1 MKSIIYI
8 LILGCLFA
16 NTARVDVVHLK
27 NGDVVK
33 GVIIENAINDY
44 IKLEMMNGAMI
55 KVIKYD
61 DILKFTVEQKQINSN
76 NTNGINININN
87 ENKNTQSQTATNTY
101 TQSNNSSMTIEKKYR
116 KGFIIGIGYGGQSYS
131 MDITSSSDGYYNYS
145 DTYEYDETGAAT
157 DFKIGFAPSNKL
169 SIYYSSKVAWGVF
182 NEKST
187 ATVAG
192 FGFSIFMNSSP
203 DEWNPSPFFSAGYGL
218 ATFVLDYS
226 DEFYTENYYA
236 GTGLSFGFGYEFAKG
251 LTIEMNWVIGS
262 TEYEEDLYGYGS
274 TITNEL
280 DFSFVMLTANFLSF

>member
-16 NTARVDVVHLK
+16 NTTRLDVVHLK

-33 GVIIENAINDY
+33 GVIVENAINDY

-61 DILKFTVEQKQINSN
+61 DIVKFTVEQKQINSN
-76 NTNGINININN
+76 STNGINININN

-101 TQSNNSSMTIEKKYR
+101 TESNNSSMTIKKKYR
-116 KGFIIGIGYGGQSYS
+116 KGFIIGIGYGRQSYN
-131 MDITSSSDGYYNYS
+131 MDLTTSDGYYS
-145 DTYEYDETGAAT
+145 DTYEYDERGAAT
-157 DFKIGFAPSNKL
+157 DFKIGFAPSNKV

-182 NEKST
+182 YEEST

-192 FGFSIFMNSSP
+192 LGFSTFMNSSP
-203 DEWNPSPFFSAGYGL
+203 DEWSPSPFFSASYGV
-218 ATFVLDYS
+218 ATFVIDYT
-226 DEFYTENYYA
+226 DEFYTENYYT
-236 GTGLSFGFGYEFAKG
+236 GTGLSLGFGYEFAKG